1 MSVSVYFMIIL
12 LVGVG
17 SVDCYQSL
25 IYMEYVEDALLLLF
39 FLIFYYY
46 YFLI

>member
-17 SVDCYQSL
+17 SVDCYRSL
-25 IYMEYVEDALLLLF
+25 IYMEYFEDALLLFYSF
-39 FLIFYYY
+39 FYYYY